1 VKFLRSFY
9 LASRLYMLL
18 AADLVLFVF
27 GFFFPVIFVVAKVVL
42 LGIVLLVVI
51 DLMILYR
58 TRDGIAA
65 HRSTPDKF
73 SNGDDNEV
81 RIAVESRYRLP
92 VSAHI
97 IDEVPDQFQLRNFAI
112 DLTLPAGTTQL
123 VTYTLRPVTRGEYH
137 FGALNVYVSTSIRLI
152 ARRFVFAEQR
162 MVPVYPSFIQM
173 RRYELLA
180 ISNRLSEAG
189 IKRVRKLGH
198 TMEFDQIREYVTG
211 DDYRTINWRAT
222 ARRSKLMIN
231 QYEDERS
238 QQVYS
243 VIDKG
248 RAMKMPF
255 EEMSLLDYAINASL
269 VLSNIAIYRQDRAG
283 LVTFADRMGTIIPAD
298 RKSTQMQRIME
309 SLYNQTTAFQ
319 EPSLEALHTVVKTRL
334 HQRSLMFLYTNFET
348 LSALNRQ
355 LPFLR
360 AIARDHL
367 LVVVFF
373 ENTEL
378 KSFLARPAETT
389 EEIYI
394 KAIAEKFA
402 VEKKQI
408 VRELTRHGIL
418 SILTP
423 PQSLTVNTI
432 NKYFE
437 LKARRAI

>member
-1 VKFLRSFY
+1 
-9 LASRLYMLL
+9 
-18 AADLVLFVF
+18 
-27 GFFFPVIFVVAKVVL
+27 
-42 LGIVLLVVI
+42 
-51 DLMILYR
+51 
-58 TRDGIAA
+58 
-65 HRSTPDKF
+65 
-73 SNGDDNEV
+73 
-81 RIAVESRYRLP
+81 
-92 VSAHI
+92 
-97 IDEVPDQFQLRNFAI
+97 
-112 DLTLPAGTTQL
+112 
-123 VTYTLRPVTRGEYH
+123 
-137 FGALNVYVSTSIRLI
+137 
-152 ARRFVFAEQR
+152 
-162 MVPVYPSFIQM
+162 
-173 RRYELLA
+173 
-180 ISNRLSEAG
+180 
-189 IKRVRKLGH
+189 
-198 TMEFDQIREYVTG
+198 
-211 DDYRTINWRAT
+211 
-222 ARRSKLMIN
+222 
-231 QYEDERS
+231 
-238 QQVYS
+238 
-243 VIDKG
+243 
-248 RAMKMPF
+248 MKMPF
-255 EEMSLLDYAINASL
+255 EGMSLLDYAINASL

-319 EPSLEALHTVVKTRL
+319 EPSLEGLHAVVKTRL

-378 KSFLARPAETT
+378 KAFLAQPAVTT

-402 VEKKQI
+402 FEKKQI